1 LLKRFIEPLF
11 VCQDGLVAGILYG
24 LDLVLDLDAQLRA
37 IGETPSEPIGET
49 P

>member
-1 LLKRFIEPLF
+1 VLKRFTEAML
-11 VCQDGLVAGILYG
+11 VRRDGLVAGILSG

>member
-1 LLKRFIEPLF
+1 MR
-11 VCQDGLVAGILYG
+11 QDGLVAGILYG
-24 LDLVLDLDAQLRA
+24 LDLVLALDAQLRA